1 MIPWSRGESFLK
13 DKHDF
18 AATGHDTRRAT
29 VPRRHPTTTMF
40 VVMKRIIGIALAALL
55 AACSE
60 DPVKWIVARGA
71 GIPNEPQ
78 QMKAGAV
85 VPGASPCTAFARTAS
100 MGNASFTAWWDV
112 RADSSAVLFVAR
124 SGAAPG
130 TWGDPIAVDTTDHSR
145 RGCGR
150 PPPSISA
157 DSASGYV
164 YVAYFA
170 EPAQGPGIFFVHSM
184 DGGAS
189 FHAPFPVVFG
199 RNPARVSVAAKG
211 NRVVV
216 AYEDPN
222 SLQPR
227 IGLAL
232 SRTEGHLFEE
242 RSVASGDNARAKQPV
257 AALAGDTI
265 RVWWS
270 EYSANP
276 TVSATRPGYREGV
289 WR

>member
-1 MIPWSRGESFLK
+1 MI
-13 DKHDF
+13 
-18 AATGHDTRRAT
+18 AA
-29 VPRRHPTTTMF
+29 
-40 VVMKRIIGIALAALL
+40 ALLL
-55 AACSE
+55 AACTD
-60 DPVKWIVARGA
+60 DPVEWIAAPGA
-71 GIPNEPQ
+71 DIPNEPRLT
-78 QMKAGAV
+78 KANV
-85 VPGASPCTAFARTAS
+85 VLPGASACAAFARTAR
-100 MGNASFTAWWDV
+100 MGNASFTTWWDV

-124 SGAAPG
+124 SGAVSG
-130 TWGDPIAVDTTDHSR
+130 TLSDPIALDTADHSR

-170 EPAQGPGIFFVHSM
+170 EPTQGPGIFFVHSM
-184 DGGAS
+184 DGGTS
-189 FHAPFPVVFG
+189 FHAPFPVLFG
-199 RNPARVSVAAKG
+199 KNPSRVSVAAKG

-216 AYEDPN
+216 TYEDPN

-242 RSVASGDNARAKQPV
+242 RSIASGDNARAKQPV
-257 AALAGDTI
+257 VALSGDTI

-276 TVSATRPGYREGV
+276 TVSATRPGYREGI
-289 WR
+289 WK